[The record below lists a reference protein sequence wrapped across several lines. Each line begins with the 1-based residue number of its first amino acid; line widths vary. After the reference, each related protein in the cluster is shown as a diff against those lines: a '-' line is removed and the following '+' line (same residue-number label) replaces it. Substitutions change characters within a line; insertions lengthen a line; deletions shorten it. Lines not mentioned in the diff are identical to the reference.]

1 MTLLTVRKIFTALC
15 KSTRCFPYLTNI
27 RKFNYEKLHFFL
39 TAQVVPGIL
48 VILIGYLGCDII
60 LVLIIWFI
68 AVTLITAGY
77 AGAMANIVDI
87 APNFAGG
94 CLCFDAYSK
103 ISKIYSENIHIN
115 RRVSLQGR
123 YWRSHRQFT

>member
-15 KSTRCFPYLTNI
+15 KFARRFSYFTDS
-27 RKFNYEKLHFFL
+27 RKFDYQKFCFSFL

-60 LVLIIWFI
+60 LVLIVWFI

-94 CLCFDAYSK
+94 CF
-103 ISKIYSENIHIN
+103 
-115 RRVSLQGR
+115 VSRCANTFIRYWEFRCLQVDMSFQDR
-123 YWRSHRQFT
+123 YWRSRRQFT